1 MVAVLCVIRML
12 VGDPMNGFTFTNS
25 ALIILNIFNTASVP
39 PKTGNTAR
47 NQPQH
52 NSDANS
58 TYVIIACGIFKHVTL
73 KTVDFALRPEF
84 KMSSIL
90 ITYKHTGLH
99 VSYISEAN

>member
-1 MVAVLCVIRML
+1 MVYIHQQCANYLKYLYPV
-12 VGDPMNGFTFTNS
+12 
-25 ALIILNIFNTASVP
+25 SVP

-58 TYVIIACGIFKHVTL
+58 TYVINACGIFKHEAL

-84 KMSSIL
+84 KIPSIL
-90 ITYKHTGLH
+90 ITYKHTGLQFLTH
-99 VSYISEAN
+99 MKTTNKTATPRA